1 MIKTSRA
8 SDNCQ
13 DLHAAFEAGHVLD
26 MGQGPDAIVFLHGL
40 FSTPQHWRPIMVDLA
55 DRYRVIAP
63 QLPVDPQPGRR
74 RTGVQSIDELG
85 DYVEHLIEELD
96 LGKFV
101 ICGNSLGGLVSIDY
115 CLRHPKRA
123 AGLVLAGSAGLYE
136 RGLTNGAR
144 LRPTRA
150 LIRTMASDILYD
162 KTLVTDQ
169 LVDEWYGAF
178 MDRDYV
184 RFVLRIARATRDR
197 SVKEELDQL
206 KLPTLMIWGLN
217 DEITPP
223 SVAKEF
229 QSRIDDVELRLIDNC
244 GHAPNLEQ
252 PAAFTQML
260 QEFLS
265 RRLPIETSGVRA
277 A

>member
-1 MIKTSRA
+1 MVELA
-8 SDNCQ
+8 S
-13 DLHAAFEAGHVLD
+13 
-26 MGQGPDAIVFLHGL
+26 
-40 FSTPQHWRPIMVDLA
+40 
-55 DRYRVIAP
+55 RYRVIAP

-74 RTGVQSIDELG
+74 WTGIRSIDDLG
-85 DYVEHLIEELD
+85 DYVEHLIEKLD

-101 ICGNSLGGLVSIDY
+101 ICGNSLGGLVSIEY
-115 CLRHPKRA
+115 CLRHPERA

-150 LIRTMASDILYD
+150 LVRTMAADILYD
-162 KTLVTDQ
+162 KTLVTEQ
-169 LVDEWYGAF
+169 LVDEWHSAF
-178 MDRDYV
+178 LDRDYV
-184 RFVLRIARATRDR
+184 RFVLRVSRATRDR
-197 SVKEELDQL
+197 CVKDELSRL
-206 KLPTLMIWGLN
+206 KLPTLMIWGRD

-252 PAAFTQML
+252 PAVFAQML
-260 QEFLS
+260 QKFLS
-265 RRLPIETSGVRA
+265 RCLPIETSGVRA